1 MATSRAT
8 SEERI
13 EVMPTTVH
21 HTDVNRYAR
30 SVEVSKR
37 VRWEIDRDVFRG
49 RDLDFSKKFL
59 PDGLSEVDDLAF
71 LSAQEQRLASQVQ
84 GRTYANMFG
93 LVERFISVKM
103 LELSHDHGLG
113 DQAAVEALVRFTD
126 EELKHQE
133 LFRRLEDMTAAGM
146 AAGYV
151 FAPQPNDVAR
161 VVLGRSTWA
170 VLGLTCHI
178 ELFTQ
183 AHYRQAIASDAELS
197 DLWKDVFRYHW
208 IEESQHAILDELE
221 WKREDATLTTK
232 QRDAAVADLI
242 ELVGAVDGIL
252 QVQAAADSAYF
263 ITVCGHDLSPGEA
276 DSVRA
281 SFLRAYRWQYI
292 GSGVTD
298 ERFLAILGSL
308 VDAAQAARIQAA
320 LPMILT
326 SPVAR

>member
-1 MATSRAT
+1 MMQTAVQDS
-8 SEERI
+8 
-13 EVMPTTVH
+13 
-21 HTDVNRYAR
+21 DVDRYAR
-30 SVEVSKR
+30 CVEVSKR

-59 PDGLSEVDDLAF
+59 PDGLSGVDDPAF
-71 LSAQEQRLASQVQ
+71 LSGDERRLASQIQ

-93 LVERFISVKM
+93 LVERYIGAKV
-103 LELSHDHGLG
+103 LELSRDHWLG
-113 DQAAVEALVRFTD
+113 DQTVLEALVRFGD

-133 LFRRLEDMTAAGM
+133 LFRRLEAMTAAGM
-146 AAGYV
+146 APGYL
-151 FAPQPNDVAR
+151 FAPEPNEVAR
-161 VVLGRSTWA
+161 FVLGRSTWA

-183 AHYRQAIASDAELS
+183 AHYRESIERDADLS
-197 DLWKDVFRYHW
+197 ELWKDVFLHHW

-221 WKREDATLTTK
+221 WVREDAKLTPQ
-232 QRDAAVADLI
+232 QRDAAVSDLI

-252 QVQAAADSAYF
+252 QVQAAADSQYF
-263 ITVCGHDLSPGEA
+263 IAVCGRDLTSAEA

-298 ERFLAILGSL
+298 ERFLRILGGL
-308 VDAAQAARIQAA
+308 VDGEQAARIQSA
-320 LPMILT
+320 LRPIVG
-326 SPVAR
+326 PPQGARA